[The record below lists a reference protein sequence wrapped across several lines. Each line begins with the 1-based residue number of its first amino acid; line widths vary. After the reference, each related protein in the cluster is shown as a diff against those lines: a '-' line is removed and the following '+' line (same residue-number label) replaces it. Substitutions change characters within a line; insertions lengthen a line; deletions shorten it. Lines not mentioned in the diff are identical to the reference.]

1 LEQLAG
7 RVRQLVPHVAAEG
20 AHLVGAGDAVRLKP
34 EVIFFNFLA
43 EYIGNFDS
51 NNSNVCTKIII
62 YDVSRKSLIYILC
75 REVVKI
81 ATKIIGTLS

>member
-1 LEQLAG
+1 
-7 RVRQLVPHVAAEG
+7 VPHVAAEG

-51 NNSNVCTKIII
+51 NQ
-62 YDVSRKSLIYILC
+62 
-75 REVVKI
+75 
-81 ATKIIGTLS
+81 